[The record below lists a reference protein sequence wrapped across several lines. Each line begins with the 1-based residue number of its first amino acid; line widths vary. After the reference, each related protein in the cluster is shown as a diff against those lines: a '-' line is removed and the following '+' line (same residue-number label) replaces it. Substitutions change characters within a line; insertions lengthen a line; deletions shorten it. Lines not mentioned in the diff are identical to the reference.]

1 MAKTANDVYLE
12 LYRRLKDSTDPQ
24 PSLTARELTA
34 YACRADKKRT
44 AGWAHIY
51 MDNATVEFAHILC
64 SRCIDGEP
72 LAYILGEWDFYG
84 HTFHIDHSV
93 LIPRPETE
101 SLCEM
106 VIKKARNIEF
116 PKILDLCCG
125 SGCIGISAAI
135 ELKRAYITGVDISES
150 ALNVSKNNARL
161 LGVIKRYNVLRAD
174 VKKDPP
180 IGMGKYDIIVSNPP
194 YISAADMKKIDKSV
208 SKFEPVIALYG
219 GKDGLD
225 FYPEICSRWK
235 KLLEPEGMMI
245 FECGEDQTEQI
256 ASIMYE
262 NDFVSVQAENDLAGR
277 PRFVY
282 GFKEKDK

>member
-12 LYRRLKDSTDPQ
+12 LYRRLKDSADPQ

-34 YACRADKKRT
+34 YACRADKDRT

-51 MDNATVEFAHILC
+51 MDNATVEFAHSLC

-84 HTFHIDHSV
+84 HTFHVDPTV
-93 LIPRPETE
+93 LIPRQETE
-101 SLCEM
+101 RLCEI
-106 VIKKARNIEF
+106 VITKARSAAS

-125 SGCIGISAAI
+125 SGCIGIAAAI
-135 ELKRAYITGVDISES
+135 EVGNANVTGVDISES
-150 ALNVSKNNARL
+150 ALNVSKNNARR
-161 LGVIKRYNVLRAD
+161 LGVIKRYNVFRAD

-194 YISAADMKKIDKSV
+194 YVSAADMENLDKSV
-208 SKFEPVIALYG
+208 SEFEPVLALYG
-219 GKDGLD
+219 GEDGLD

-235 KLLEPEGMMI
+235 KLLEPGGMMI
-245 FECGEDQTEQI
+245 FECGEEQTELI
-256 ASIMYE
+256 AGIMYE
-262 NDFVSVQAENDLAGR
+262 NDFVKVKTERDFAGR
-277 PRFVY
+277 PRYVR
-282 GFKEKDK
+282 GFRQKDI